1 MRKVVAIAMLGGML
15 AFSGAALAQTP
26 AQDQYGSEAPA
37 AGTET
42 PTAETETPAAET
54 KTEST
59 QVKPGVFAPPAAEST
74 DDGLLPFTGAALVV
88 PALIGASMLGLG
100 LFVVY
105 RTRRRGN

>member
-1 MRKVVAIAMLGGML
+1 MKKVLTVVMLVGAL

-26 AQDQYGSEAPA
+26 AQEQYGSEAPA
-37 AGTET
+37 AGTQ
-42 PTAETETPAAET
+42 
-54 KTEST
+54 TEST
-59 QVKPGVFAPPAAEST
+59 QVKPGVFTPPSAEST
-74 DDGLLPFTGAALVV
+74 DDGLLPFTGAALAV

>member
-1 MRKVVAIAMLGGML
+1 MRQVIALAMLVGML

-26 AQDQYGSEAPA
+26 AEQQYGSETPA
-37 AGTET
+37 AGTQ
-42 PTAETETPAAET
+42 
-54 KTEST
+54 TEST
-59 QVKPGVFAPPAAEST
+59 QVKPGVFTPPAAEST